1 MINEDFIMTRI
12 IALCLFAAATEA
24 SAEGYGFRT
33 PTGNIYCNGSMEA
46 GEISCSIVERSGPPA
61 MPDTGACSAF
71 WGHHFQLDR
80 IGPARIV
87 CGPAP
92 RKSTYTD
99 IAPYGVSASFAEISC
114 RSESTGFQCT
124 NADGSGFFLSRRE
137 QRVW

>member
-1 MINEDFIMTRI
+1 MTRI

-46 GEISCSIVERSGPPA
+46 GEISCSIVERSGPSA

-80 IGPARIV
+80 TGPARIV